1 MKASNLRKI
10 GVFSAGASLLMVG
23 AGVIDAKTSGSD
35 KCLVGIEQ
43 SIGQFNAMLMNR
55 GSNEPRAFVLGYNEK
70 TDKLVVGLDTNAEYT
85 DSSDLASIRH
95 CTDTMCW

>member
-1 MKASNLRKI
+1 MNASKMKKV
-10 GVFSAGASLLMVG
+10 GVFSAAASLTLVG
-23 AGVIDAKTSGSD
+23 AAVSGANVSGSD

-43 SIGQFNAMLMNR
+43 SIDQFNAMLMNR
-55 GSNEPRAFVLGYNEK
+55 GPDDPRAFVLDYNGE
-70 TDKLVVGLDTNAEYT
+70 TQKLVVGLDTNGEYT